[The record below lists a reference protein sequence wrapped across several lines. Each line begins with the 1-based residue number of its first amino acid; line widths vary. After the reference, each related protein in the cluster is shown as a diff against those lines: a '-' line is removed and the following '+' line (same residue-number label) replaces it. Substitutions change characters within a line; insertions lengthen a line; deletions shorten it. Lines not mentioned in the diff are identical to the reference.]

1 MDTTIRVITE
11 GQKNLQFQTFVSIF
25 EDISHIMEKP
35 KTLDI
40 KKLDYSRDDSCKA
53 WWYFIPDKT
62 SNEKSACTESMDV
75 ISSLREG
82 YPYEAVNFVLE
93 TTCVSRGDLSN
104 ILHIS
109 TRQLTRYRHDDR
121 LSAEQSNFLYELSRV
136 YVRGQD
142 IFGDQPTFEKWLQR
156 PQMALGMEVP
166 LALLDTSEGFRMV
179 NDVLSQIEYGFYS

>member
-1 MDTTIRVITE
+1 
-11 GQKNLQFQTFVSIF
+11 
-25 EDISHIMEKP
+25 MEKP
-35 KTLDI
+35 TTLGI
-40 KKLDYSRDDSCKA
+40 GKLDYGQDDSCKA
-53 WWYFIPDKT
+53 WWFFIPDKWPG
-62 SNEKSACTESMDV
+62 KKAGCTESMDV

-82 YPYEAVNFVLE
+82 YPYEAVNCVLE
-93 TTCVSRGDLSN
+93 TTCVSRRDLSN

-109 TRQLTRYRHDDR
+109 TRQLTRYRDDDR

-142 IFGDQPTFEKWLQR
+142 IFGDQETFEKWLQR

-166 LALLDTSEGFRMV
+166 LTLLDTSEGFRMV

>member
-1 MDTTIRVITE
+1 M
-11 GQKNLQFQTFVSIF
+11 K
-25 EDISHIMEKP
+25 KP

-40 KKLDYSRDDSCKA
+40 ETLNYGDDASCRA
-53 WWYFIPDKT
+53 WWYFIPEKL
-62 SNEKSACTESMDV
+62 SNKEAACAESLDV

-82 YPYEAVNFVLE
+82 YPYEAVNYVLE
-93 TTCVSRGDLSN
+93 TTCVSRRDLSN

-109 TRQLTRYRHDDR
+109 TRQLTRYQHDDR
-121 LSAEQSNFLYELSRV
+121 LSPEQSNFLYELSRV
-136 YVRGQD
+136 YARGRD

-166 LALLDTSEGFRMV
+166 LTLLDTSEGFRIV